1 MGTINRDD
9 MLELTRRMTLKRNC
23 FDRIAGAYLDKDGFV
38 DGTFNKNFRQLSLPD
53 QQKNLDIAKMI
64 PFSET
69 NVALK
74 EYVFDPEEKKQGSVW
89 QLLCALRECELK
101 NDALL
106 DIFYEMFGEK
116 YQASGDYAVYF
127 FHGNYDVPRKAKDKE
142 SLWESQELPVNF
154 PPGAYFF
161 LSRFTSDTLC
171 STSKR
176 RARPGIPYAFRE
188 GDTARQI
195 VFEVRLRSATTRFVV
210 IGSRFLSTTSTEA

>member
-116 YQASGDYAVYF
+116 YQASGIMRYISFMGTMMCRERQRIRRVY
-127 FHGNYDVPRKAKDKE
+127 GNRRK
-142 SLWESQELPVNF
+142 
-154 PPGAYFF
+154 
-161 LSRFTSDTLC
+161 FTVS
-171 STSKR
+171 
-176 RARPGIPYAFRE
+176 
-188 GDTARQI
+188 
-195 VFEVRLRSATTRFVV
+195 
-210 IGSRFLSTTSTEA
+210 